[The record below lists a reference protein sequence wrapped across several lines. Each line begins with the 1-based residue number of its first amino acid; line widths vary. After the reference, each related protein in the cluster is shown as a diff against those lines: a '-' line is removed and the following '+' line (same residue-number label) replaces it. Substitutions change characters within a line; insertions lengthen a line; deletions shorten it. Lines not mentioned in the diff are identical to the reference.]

1 MILFD
6 ILPYLY
12 VSLNTNKMK
21 NKTQNTFE
29 FKRHELN
36 LRLAKQ
42 GKLKYN
48 HFVAYVLILSY
59 VNLIKFFNL

>member
-1 MILFD
+1 M
-6 ILPYLY
+6 
-12 VSLNTNKMK
+12 T

-42 GKLKYN
+42 GKKKYKY
-48 HFVAYVLILSY
+48 FVAYLIILSY

>member
-1 MILFD
+1 
-6 ILPYLY
+6 
-12 VSLNTNKMK
+12 MK

-42 GKLKYN
+42 GKTKYKY
-48 HFVAYVLILSY
+48 FVAYLIILCY

>member
-1 MILFD
+1 
-6 ILPYLY
+6 
-12 VSLNTNKMK
+12 MK

-42 GKLKYN
+42 GKTKYKY
-48 HFVAYVLILSY
+48 FAGYLIILSY

>member
-1 MILFD
+1 M
-6 ILPYLY
+6 
-12 VSLNTNKMK
+12 TNKIQDSFK
-21 NKTQNTFE
+21 FKT
-29 FKRHELN
+29 HELN

-48 HFVAYVLILSY
+48 YFVFYLIILSY

>member
-1 MILFD
+1 
-6 ILPYLY
+6 
-12 VSLNTNKMK
+12 MK

-42 GKLKYN
+42 GKIKYKS
-48 HFVAYVLILSY
+48 FVAYLIILSY
-59 VNLIKFFNL
+59 VNFIKFFNL

>member
-1 MILFD
+1 M
-6 ILPYLY
+6 
-12 VSLNTNKMK
+12 T

-42 GKLKYN
+42 GKTKYK
-48 HFVAYVLILSY
+48 HFAAYLIILSY

>member
-1 MILFD
+1 M
-6 ILPYLY
+6 
-12 VSLNTNKMK
+12 T

-42 GKLKYN
+42 GKTKYKY
-48 HFVAYVLILSY
+48 FAAYLIILCY
-59 VNLIKFFNL
+59 VNIIKFFNL

>member
-1 MILFD
+1 M
-6 ILPYLY
+6 YLY
-12 VSLNTNKMK
+12 VSLNTNTMT
-21 NKTQNTFE
+21 NKIQDS
-29 FKRHELN
+29 FKFKTHELN

-48 HFVAYVLILSY
+48 YFVFYLIILSY

>member
-1 MILFD
+1 M
-6 ILPYLY
+6 
-12 VSLNTNKMK
+12 T

-42 GKLKYN
+42 GKAKYKY
-48 HFVAYVLILSY
+48 FVAYLIILSY